1 MLFLLLLFALALVIL
16 ASTPR
21 EAPICRTERAR
32 RRKPVGV
39 ELSRPETQQLR
50 TDKLL
55 LLPGRSPKQVGP

>member
-1 MLFLLLLFALALVIL
+1 MLFLLLLFALALVLL

-21 EAPICRTERAR
+21 EAPIGHPAHSK

-39 ELSRPETQQLR
+39 ELSRPGPQQLR

-55 LLPGRSPKQVGP
+55 MLPPRRPRD